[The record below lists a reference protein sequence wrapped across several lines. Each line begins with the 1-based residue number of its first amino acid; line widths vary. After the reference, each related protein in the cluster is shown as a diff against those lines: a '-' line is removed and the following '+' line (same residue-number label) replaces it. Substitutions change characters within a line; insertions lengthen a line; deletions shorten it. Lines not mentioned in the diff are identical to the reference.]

1 MKNFFTNCIFFFFL
15 ATGWAQQDSITK
27 IDVQYNYVVRGNATK
42 QVTYKGDYNL
52 MVLPDYKV
60 AIYDIKDTDFNQ
72 KEEVKNDQVILW
84 KPKGKN
90 LTTVFKNYDTNEMF
104 VKDHIILRFFV
115 QKDSLNI
122 FDWDIK
128 EDTKTILGY
137 NCQLAVT
144 AFRGRSYEAWFT
156 SQLPNCGPWKFSD
169 LPGMILAVKAVD
181 DYVSWEAVGIRIK
194 NVSSDFP
201 IPQNP
206 FQLDRALSW
215 SEFKALYKEKVI
227 AASKFS
233 TKEGVAGS
241 MITTRIG
248 IQRYIEEDDND
259 YTADRLLEKARN
271 ANN

>member
-1 MKNFFTNCIFFFFL
+1 
-15 ATGWAQQDSITK
+15 
-27 IDVQYNYVVRGNATK
+27 VVRGNATK

-60 AIYDIKDTDFNQ
+60 AVYEEKLDNLNL
-72 KEEVKNDQVILW
+72 KEESQNNQLILW

-104 VKDHIILRFFV
+104 VKDPINFRFFV

-122 FDWDIK
+122 FDWEIK

-156 SQLPNCGPWKFSD
+156 SQLPNGGPWKFGD

-194 NVSSDFP
+194 NVVSDFQ
-201 IPQNP
+201 IPENP
-206 FQLDRALSW
+206 FQLDKSLLW

-227 AASKFS
+227 AASKFT
-233 TKEGVAGS
+233 TKEGETYATVAP
-241 MITTRIG
+241 RIK